1 MNIKSEI
8 KTITPS
14 IAKEMIKTNI
24 GHNRTASQSHITHL
38 AQQMRAGQWML
49 NGAPIIIDES
59 GNVIDG
65 QHRLLAVI
73 KSSCSI
79 QSLIIS
85 GVESDS
91 FMTIDTGMKR
101 SPGNIFQISGI
112 KNGTVAAS
120 AVSGVIN
127 YRRAMNSNGGDG
139 GSLNSYIRGSTQD
152 MVAEYNSNPEVYAS
166 AIKAGGKLK
175 KICRPALSSTLY
187 ALAVLEGNHLIEDAE
202 SFWAK
207 MLDGSNLAKN
217 DPILL
222 FRNRLIDNRNSKAKL
237 NYADQLMI
245 GIKAWNAYI
254 SKRPISMLK
263 VASYES
269 CPRII

>member
-8 KTITPS
+8 KTITPA
-14 IAKEMIKTNI
+14 IAREMVKTNI
-24 GHNRTASQSHITHL
+24 GHNRTASQSHVTHL

-49 NGAPIIIDES
+49 NGAAIIIDEQ

-73 KSSCSI
+73 KSSCAI
-79 QSLIIS
+79 ASLVIS

-91 FMTIDTGMKR
+91 FMTIDTGKKR
-101 SPGNIFQISGI
+101 SPGNILQISGI

-120 AVSGVIN
+120 AVTGVIN
-127 YRRAMNSNGGDG
+127 YRRAMTSNGGDG

-152 MVAEYNSNPEVYAS
+152 LVAEYNTNPDVYAA
-166 AIKAGGKLK
+166 AIKVGGKLK
-175 KICRPALSSTLY
+175 KICRPSVSSTLY
-187 ALAVLEGNHLIEDAE
+187 ALAVLEAGHPMDRVDL
-202 SFWAK
+202 FWAK
-207 MLDGSNLAKN
+207 MLDGSNLTKN

-237 NYADQLMI
+237 NLADQLMI
-245 GIKAWNAYI
+245 GIKAWNAHI
-254 SKRPISMLK
+254 SGKSIALLK
-263 VASYES
+263 IASYES
-269 CPRII
+269 CPKII